1 MQTSEQ
7 VVAAQLDAYNRKD
20 LDALLACYADDA
32 SMYVYPATLVA
43 SGHAALRERM
53 ALRFT
58 EPDLHAELRQR
69 VVLGEVVIDDEI
81 VTRNFPEGRGHMLM
95 TMIYRV
101 VDGHIID
108 ASVIAG
114 AAVLDE
120 R

>member
-1 MQTSEQ
+1 MQTPEQ

-20 LDALLACYADDA
+20 LDALLACYAADA
-32 SMYVYPATLVA
+32 CMYVYPAALVA

-53 ALRFT
+53 ALRFA

-81 VTRNFPEGRGHMLM
+81 VTRNFPEGRGHMCM

-101 VDGHIID
+101 VAGRIVD

-114 AAVLDE
+114 EPVLDAG
-120 R
+120 